1 MLLTKTKN
9 KKNNYTMKNKY
20 QIQKSFNYK
29 MRFIL
34 ILKIKVFKIL
44 RIIKKILILIYKKKI
59 KRYIFQ

>member
-44 RIIKKILILIYKKKI
+44 RIIKKILILTYKKKI